1 MATFNRETALDHAQ
15 RFDRPIAYIRRVAD
29 GYEVRIASIHAGETS
44 ADIGVRT
51 LPTAGDA
58 NECAD
63 RINEA
68 IEA

>member
-1 MATFNRETALDHAQ
+1 MATFNREIALGLAQ
-15 RFDRPIAYIRRVAD
+15 RFDRPIAYVRRVSD
-29 GYEVRIASIHAGETS
+29 GHEVRIASIQDGEPS

-51 LPTAGDA
+51 LPTASEASD
-58 NECAD
+58 CAD